1 MKRTFQAKTTI
12 KHYVLLAVILS
23 VVICLYWVPMP
34 RPILGGL
41 LSLIFY
47 FATVVISRMICT
59 FYVIHTEGYMEIK
72 KGRFSTDKN
81 IQLADIKQIDR
92 VRRSG
97 NLVIIMNDNTEYVLI
112 PPTNEQ
118 DFIKCIEKYRNT
130 SSRS

>member
-1 MKRTFQAKTTI
+1 
-12 KHYVLLAVILS
+12 
-23 VVICLYWVPMP
+23 MP